1 MNIPQTDYD
10 TPWKDA
16 LEQYFP
22 DFMAFF
28 FPNADREIDWSR
40 GYEFLDQELQ
50 QIVRDAELGKRLLD
64 KLVKIYLNNGEEA
77 WVLVHIEVQSQEET
91 DFAQRMFVYHYR
103 IYDRYQRRVAS
114 LAVLGD
120 DRSSWRPH
128 HFGYQLFDCQI
139 QFDFPI
145 VKLLDYQQDWSSL
158 DASLNPFATVVMAHL
173 KAKETTGDRNRR
185 KEWKLTLTRR
195 LYEKGYQRQDIINL
209 FYFID
214 WMMTLP
220 AELEQQFLQAVA
232 NYEEEQKMPYVS
244 SVERLGIQKGLE
256 QGRQEGL
263 QEGRQEGLQEGRQE
277 GRIEGLLTS
286 IELLLMIKFGTEG
299 LEIFPTI
306 SRIKDIAK
314 LQELLTDLL
323 TLNTLEEIQPKITE
337 TTGETETSERPDS
350 TNPS

>member
-1 MNIPQTDYD
+1 MNTPQTDYD

-145 VKLLDYQQDWSSL
+145 VKLLDYQQHWSSL

-173 KAKETTGDRNRR
+173 KAKETTTDRRRR
-185 KEWKLTLTRR
+185 KEWKLLLTRR

-220 AELEQQFLQAVA
+220 VELEQQFLQEVA

-256 QGRQEGL
+256 QGRQEG
-263 QEGRQEGLQEGRQE
+263 RQE

-286 IELLLMIKFGTEG
+286 IELLLIVKFGTES
-299 LEIFPTI
+299 LSVFPTI
-306 SRIKDIAK
+306 SNIKNIDK
-314 LQELLTDLL
+314 LQELLTSLL
-323 TLNTLEEIQPKITE
+323 TFNTVEEIRPKIVE
-337 TTGETETSERPDS
+337 LTGESETSEN
-350 TNPS
+350 TQENT